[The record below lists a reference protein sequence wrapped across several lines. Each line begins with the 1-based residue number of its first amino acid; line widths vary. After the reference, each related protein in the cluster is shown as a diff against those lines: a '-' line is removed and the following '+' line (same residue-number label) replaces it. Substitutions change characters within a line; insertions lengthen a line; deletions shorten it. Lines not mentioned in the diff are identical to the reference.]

1 MGRFRMAWRALRAA
15 PLTSTAAVTLIA
27 VGVGAN
33 SAVFAVKFR
42 SLEEEMAI
50 SILDRRLRVVPAAG
64 LRSLLYGV
72 GPQDPVTLAA
82 VVSFVC
88 VVAVGAA
95 VLPARQA
102 SRADPLELLRSE

>member
-1 MGRFRMAWRALRAA
+1 MGRLRMAWRALRAT
-15 PLTSTAAVTLIA
+15 PLTSAAAVTLIA

-42 SLEEEMAI
+42 SLGEEMAI
-50 SILDRRLRVVPAAG
+50 SIFDHRLRVVPAAS
-64 LRSLLYGV
+64 LRGLLYGV
-72 GPQDPVTLAA
+72 GPQDPLTLAA

-88 VVAVGAA
+88 VVAVGGG

-102 SRADPLELLRSE
+102 SHADPVELLRSE